1 MNIISL
7 TGNLGRDNEVKQ
19 LSSGT
24 TVLNNSIGVRSN
36 SKVGGEYKTSWFNIS
51 IFGKSAE
58 IFNQYTK
65 KGSKVFLTGEVR
77 IRDYQKND
85 GTTGMSVDLIVNNFE
100 FLDSA
105 NGNSNANSAGYQNNG
120 QQNNYGYQNNA
131 NAGGFNNVQQQGNG
145 FGSDPFQN
153 GSQGRFNVSN
163 DALEIDESD
172 IPF

>member
-105 NGNSNANSAGYQNNG
+105 NGNSNTNG
-120 QQNNYGYQNNA
+120 NGYQNNA

-153 GSQGRFNVSN
+153 GSQGSFNVN
-163 DALEIDESD
+163 NNALEIDESD
-172 IPF
+172 MPF

>member
-65 KGSKVFLTGEVR
+65 KGSKVFLTGEIR
-77 IRDYQKND
+77 IRDYKKQD

-105 NGNSNANSAGYQNNG
+105 SGNSNSNGGGYQNNE
-120 QQNNYGYQNNA
+120 NN
-131 NAGGFNNVQQQGNG
+131 GGFNGGNQQGNT
-145 FGSDPFQN
+145 FGGSQFQN
-153 GSQGRFNVSN
+153 GTQGRFNVSN
-163 DALEIDESD
+163 DALEIDDSD
-172 IPF
+172 MPF

>member
-36 SKVGGEYKTSWFNIS
+36 AKVSGEYKTSWFNVS

-58 IFNQYTK
+58 IFSQYTK

-77 IRDYQKND
+77 IREYKKQD
-85 GTTGMSVDLIVNNFE
+85 GTTGMSVDLLVNNFE

-105 NGNSNANSAGYQNNG
+105 SGNSSSNG
-120 QQNNYGYQNNA
+120 VGYQNNA
-131 NAGGFNNVQQQGNG
+131 NAGGFNGGQQQGG
-145 FGSDPFQN
+145 TFTGGAYQN
-153 GSQGRFNVSN
+153 GSQGSFNVN
-163 DALEIDESD
+163 NNALEINTEDM
-172 IPF
+172 PF

>member
-7 TGNLGRDNEVKQ
+7 TGNLGRENEVKQ

-51 IFGKSAE
+51 IFGKNAE

-105 NGNSNANSAGYQNNG
+105 NGNSNTNG
-120 QQNNYGYQNNA
+120 AGYQNNA

-145 FGSDPFQN
+145 FGGSLYQN
-153 GSQGRFNVSN
+153 GSQGSFNVN
-163 DALEIDESD
+163 NNALEIDESD

>member
-24 TVLNNSIGVRSN
+24 SVLNNSIGVRSN

-65 KGSKVFLTGEVR
+65 KGSKVFLSGEVR
-77 IRDYQKND
+77 IREYQKND
-85 GTTGMSVDLIVNNFE
+85 GTTGMSVDLNVNNFE

-105 NGNSNANSAGYQNNG
+105 NGNDNSNGT
-120 QQNNYGYQNNA
+120 GYQNNA
-131 NAGGFNNVQQQGNG
+131 NNGGFNGGNQQGNT
-145 FGSDPFQN
+145 FGGSQFQN
-153 GSQGRFNVSN
+153 GSQGSFNMN
-163 DALEIDESD
+163 NNALEIGEDD
-172 IPF
+172 LPFNYSPMR

>member
-36 SKVGGEYKTSWFNIS
+36 AKVGGEYKTSWFNVS

-77 IRDYQKND
+77 IREYKKQD
-85 GTTGMSVDLIVNNFE
+85 GTNGMSVDLIVNNFE

-105 NGNSNANSAGYQNNG
+105 NVNSNSNG
-120 QQNNYGYQNNA
+120 VGYQNNA
-131 NAGGFNNVQQQGNG
+131 NNGGFNGGQQQSNTFTSGTY
-145 FGSDPFQN
+145 QN
-153 GSQGRFNVSN
+153 GSQGSFNVN
-163 DALEIDESD
+163 NNALEIDESEM
-172 IPF
+172 PF

>member
-7 TGNLGRDNEVKQ
+7 TGNLGKDNEVKQ

-36 SKVGGEYKTSWFNIS
+36 AKVGGEYKTSWFNVS

-77 IRDYQKND
+77 IREYKKQD
-85 GTTGMSVDLIVNNFE
+85 GTNGMSVDLLVNNFE

-105 NGNSNANSAGYQNNG
+105 NGNSNSNG
-120 QQNNYGYQNNA
+120 GGYQNNA
-131 NAGGFNNVQQQGNG
+131 NNGGFNGGQQQSNT
-145 FGSDPFQN
+145 FTSDPFQN
-153 GSQGRFNVSN
+153 GTQGRYNVNN
-163 DALEIDESD
+163 DALEISDSD

>member
-7 TGNLGRDNEVKQ
+7 TGNLGKDNEVKQ

-36 SKVGGEYKTSWFNIS
+36 SKVGGEYQTSWFNVS

-65 KGSKVFLTGEVR
+65 KGSKVFLTGEIR
-77 IRDYQKND
+77 IREYKKND
-85 GTTGMSVDLIVNNFE
+85 GTNGTSVDLIVNNFE

-105 NGNSNANSAGYQNNG
+105 NGNSNSNG
-120 QQNNYGYQNNA
+120 NGYQNNA
-131 NAGGFNNVQQQGNG
+131 NNSGFNGGQQHSNG
-145 FGSDPFQN
+145 FGGDPFQGGQQGSFGMNN
-153 GSQGRFNVSN
+153 GNLEVSN
-163 DALEIDESD
+163 DDL
-172 IPF
+172 PF

>member
-36 SKVGGEYKTSWFNIS
+36 SKVGGEYKTSWFNVS

-77 IRDYQKND
+77 IREYKKQD
-85 GTTGMSVDLIVNNFE
+85 GTNGMSVDLLVNNFE

-105 NGNSNANSAGYQNNG
+105 SGNSNSNG
-120 QQNNYGYQNNA
+120 GGYQNNA
-131 NAGGFNNVQQQGNG
+131 NNGSFNGGQQQSNTFTSGG
-145 FGSDPFQN
+145 YQN
-153 GSQGRFNVSN
+153 GTQGSFNVN
-163 DALEIDESD
+163 NNALEIDESEM
-172 IPF
+172 PF

>member
-7 TGNLGRDNEVKQ
+7 TGNLGRENEVKQ

-105 NGNSNANSAGYQNNG
+105 NGNSNANGN
-120 QQNNYGYQNNA
+120 GYQNNA

-153 GSQGRFNVSN
+153 GTQGGFNVN
-163 DALEIDESD
+163 NNALEIDEND

>member
-7 TGNLGRDNEVKQ
+7 TGNLGRENEVKQ

-36 SKVGGEYKTSWFNIS
+36 AKVGGEYKTSWFNVS

-77 IRDYQKND
+77 IREYKKQD
-85 GTTGMSVDLIVNNFE
+85 GTNGMSVDLLVNNFE

-105 NGNSNANSAGYQNNG
+105 SGNSNSNG
-120 QQNNYGYQNNA
+120 GAYQNNA
-131 NAGGFNNVQQQGNG
+131 NNGGFNGGQQQSNT
-145 FGSDPFQN
+145 FTSDPFQN
-153 GSQGRFNVSN
+153 GTQGRFNVN
-163 DALEIDESD
+163 NNALEIDESD
-172 IPF
+172 MPF

>member
-7 TGNLGRDNEVKQ
+7 TGNLGKDNEVKQ

-36 SKVGGEYKTSWFNIS
+36 AKVGGEYKTSWFNVS

-58 IFNQYTK
+58 IFSQYTK

-77 IRDYQKND
+77 IRDYKKQD
-85 GTTGMSVDLIVNNFE
+85 GTNGMSVDLIVNNFE

-105 NGNSNANSAGYQNNG
+105 SGNSNSNGTGYQDDGHQINRGYLTDANS
-120 QQNNYGYQNNA
+120 
-131 NAGGFNNVQQQGNG
+131 GGFNGGQQHFNAFPSSPQ
-145 FGSDPFQN
+145 PN
-153 GSQGRFNVSN
+153 GSQGSFNVN
-163 DALEIDESD
+163 NNALEVNMDEM
-172 IPF
+172 PF

>member
-7 TGNLGRDNEVKQ
+7 TGNLGKDNEVKQ

-36 SKVGGEYKTSWFNIS
+36 SKVGGEYKTSWFNVS

-65 KGSKVFLTGEVR
+65 KGSKVFLSGEVR
-77 IRDYQKND
+77 IREYKKND
-85 GTTGMSVDLIVNNFE
+85 GTTGMSVDLNVNNFE

-105 NGNSNANSAGYQNNG
+105 NGNSNSNG
-120 QQNNYGYQNNA
+120 GGYQNNA
-131 NAGGFNNVQQQGNG
+131 NNGGFNSGQKQSNT
-145 FGSDPFQN
+145 FGGSPYQN
-153 GSQGRFNVSN
+153 GSQGSFNVN
-163 DALEIDESD
+163 NNALEIDDSD

>member
-7 TGNLGRDNEVKQ
+7 TGNLGKDNEVKQ

-36 SKVGGEYKTSWFNIS
+36 SKVGGEYKTSWFNVS

-77 IRDYQKND
+77 IREYKKQD

-105 NGNSNANSAGYQNNG
+105 NGNSNSNG
-120 QQNNYGYQNNA
+120 GGYQNNA
-131 NAGGFNNVQQQGNG
+131 NNGGFNGGNQQGNT
-145 FGSDPFQN
+145 FGGSQFQN
-153 GSQGRFNVSN
+153 GTQGRFNVSN
-163 DALEIDESD
+163 DALEIGEDD
-172 IPF
+172 LPFNYSPTR

>member
-77 IRDYQKND
+77 IREYKKQD
-85 GTTGMSVDLIVNNFE
+85 GTTGMSVDLLVNNFE

-105 NGNSNANSAGYQNNG
+105 NGNSNSNG
-120 QQNNYGYQNNA
+120 GGYQNNA
-131 NAGGFNNVQQQGNG
+131 NNGSFNSGQQQSNTFTSGG
-145 FGSDPFQN
+145 YQN
-153 GSQGRFNVSN
+153 GTQGSFNVN
-163 DALEIDESD
+163 NNALEISDSD

>member
-1 MNIISL
+1 MNNISL
-7 TGNLGRDNEVKQ
+7 TGNLGRDNEIKQ
-19 LSSGT
+19 LSSGKV
-24 TVLNNSIGVRSN
+24 VLNNSIGVRSN
-36 SKVGGEYKTSWFNIS
+36 SKVGGEYKTSWFNVS

-77 IRDYQKND
+77 IRDYKKQD

-105 NGNSNANSAGYQNNG
+105 SGNSNSNG
-120 QQNNYGYQNNA
+120 GAYQNNA
-131 NAGGFNNVQQQGNG
+131 NNGGFNGGNQQGNT
-145 FGSDPFQN
+145 FGGSQFQN
-153 GSQGRFNVSN
+153 GTQGRFNVSN
-163 DALEIDESD
+163 DALEIDDSD

>member
-7 TGNLGRDNEVKQ
+7 TGNLGKDNEIKQ

-36 SKVGGEYKTSWFNIS
+36 AKVGGEYKTSWFNVS

-77 IRDYQKND
+77 IREYKKQD

-105 NGNSNANSAGYQNNG
+105 SGNSNSNGGGYQNNENNGVFNGG
-120 QQNNYGYQNNA
+120 QQQSNTFTSGAY
-131 NAGGFNNVQQQGNG
+131 
-145 FGSDPFQN
+145 QN
-153 GSQGRFNVSN
+153 GSQGSFNVN
-163 DALEIDESD
+163 NNALEIDESEM
-172 IPF
+172 PF

>member
-1 MNIISL
+1 MNNISL

-19 LSSGT
+19 LSSGKV
-24 TVLNNSIGVRSN
+24 VLNNSIGVRSN
-36 SKVGGEYKTSWFNIS
+36 SKVGGEYKTSWFNVS

-65 KGSKVFLTGEVR
+65 KGSKVFLTGEIR
-77 IRDYQKND
+77 IRDYKKQD

-105 NGNSNANSAGYQNNG
+105 SGNSNSNG
-120 QQNNYGYQNNA
+120 AGYQNNA
-131 NAGGFNNVQQQGNG
+131 NNGGFNGGNQQGNT
-145 FGSDPFQN
+145 FGGSQFQN
-153 GSQGRFNVSN
+153 GTQGRFNVSN
-163 DALEIDESD
+163 DALEIDDSD

>member
-36 SKVGGEYKTSWFNIS
+36 AKVSGEYKTSWFNVS

-77 IRDYQKND
+77 IREYKKQD
-85 GTTGMSVDLIVNNFE
+85 GTNGMSVDLLVNNFE

-105 NGNSNANSAGYQNNG
+105 NGNSNSNG
-120 QQNNYGYQNNA
+120 AGYQNNA
-131 NAGGFNNVQQQGNG
+131 NNGGFNNGQQQSNTFTSGAY
-145 FGSDPFQN
+145 QN
-153 GSQGRFNVSN
+153 GSQGSFNVN
-163 DALEIDESD
+163 NNALEIDESD
-172 IPF
+172 MPF

>member
-7 TGNLGRDNEVKQ
+7 TGNLGKDNEVKQ

-36 SKVGGEYKTSWFNIS
+36 AKVGGEYKTSWFNVS

-77 IRDYQKND
+77 IREYKKQD
-85 GTTGMSVDLIVNNFE
+85 GTNGMSVDLIVNNFE

-105 NGNSNANSAGYQNNG
+105 SGNSNSNGGGYQNNE
-120 QQNNYGYQNNA
+120 NN
-131 NAGGFNNVQQQGNG
+131 GGFNGDKQQGSTFTSG
-145 FGSDPFQN
+145 AYQN
-153 GSQGRFNVSN
+153 CSQGSFNVN
-163 DALEIDESD
+163 NNALEVNMEDM
-172 IPF
+172 PF

>member
-7 TGNLGRDNEVKQ
+7 TGNLGRDNEIKQ

-36 SKVGGEYKTSWFNIS
+36 SKVGGEYKTSWFNVS

-58 IFNQYTK
+58 IFSQYTK

-77 IRDYQKND
+77 IRDYKKQD

-105 NGNSNANSAGYQNNG
+105 NGNSNSNG
-120 QQNNYGYQNNA
+120 GGYQNNA
-131 NAGGFNNVQQQGNG
+131 NNGGFNSGQQQSNT
-145 FGSDPFQN
+145 FTSDPFQN
-153 GSQGRFNVSN
+153 GTQGRFNVNN
-163 DALEIDESD
+163 DALEISEND

>member
-105 NGNSNANSAGYQNNG
+105 NGNSNTNG
-120 QQNNYGYQNNA
+120 AGYQNNA
-131 NAGGFNNVQQQGNG
+131 NNGGFNSGQQQSNT
-145 FGSDPFQN
+145 FTNNPYQN
-153 GSQGRFNVSN
+153 GSQGSFNVN
-163 DALEIDESD
+163 NNALEIDESD

>member
-36 SKVGGEYKTSWFNIS
+36 SKVSGGYKTSWFNVS

-77 IRDYQKND
+77 IREYKKQD
-85 GTTGMSVDLIVNNFE
+85 GTNGMSVDLIVNNFE

-105 NGNSNANSAGYQNNG
+105 NGNSNSNG
-120 QQNNYGYQNNA
+120 GGYQNNA
-131 NAGGFNNVQQQGNG
+131 NNGGFNGGQQHSNT
-145 FGSDPFQN
+145 FTSDPFQN
-153 GSQGRFNVSN
+153 GTQGRFNVSN

>member
-7 TGNLGRDNEVKQ
+7 TGNLGRDNELKQ

-24 TVLNNSIGVRSN
+24 VVLNNSIGVRSN
-36 SKVGGEYKTSWFNIS
+36 AKVGGEYKTSWFNVS

-77 IRDYQKND
+77 IRDYKKQD
-85 GTTGMSVDLIVNNFE
+85 GTNGMSVDLIVNNFE

-105 NGNSNANSAGYQNNG
+105 NGNSNSNGGGYQNNS
-120 QQNNYGYQNNA
+120 NN
-131 NAGGFNNVQQQGNG
+131 GGFNGGQQQSNTFTNG
-145 FGSDPFQN
+145 AYQN
-153 GSQGRFNVSN
+153 GTQGSFNVN
-163 DALEIDESD
+163 NNALEIDESD
-172 IPF
+172 MPF

>member
-7 TGNLGRDNEVKQ
+7 TGNLGRENEVKQ

-105 NGNSNANSAGYQNNG
+105 SGNSNSNVG
-120 QQNNYGYQNNA
+120 GYQNNA

-153 GSQGRFNVSN
+153 GTQGGFSVNN
-163 DALEIDESD
+163 NALEIDESD

>member
-7 TGNLGRDNEVKQ
+7 TGNLGRDNEIKQ

-24 TVLNNSIGVRSN
+24 PVLNNSIGVRSN

-65 KGSKVFLTGEVR
+65 KGSKVFLSGEVR
-77 IRDYQKND
+77 IREYKKND
-85 GTTGMSVDLIVNNFE
+85 GTTGMSVDLNVNNFE

-105 NGNSNANSAGYQNNG
+105 HGNDNSNGAG

-131 NAGGFNNVQQQGNG
+131 NNSGFNSVQQHGNG
-145 FGSDPFQN
+145 FGSNQYQN
-153 GSQGRFNVSN
+153 GSQGSFNVN
-163 DALEIDESD
+163 NNALEIDESD

>member
-7 TGNLGRDNEVKQ
+7 TGNLGKDNEVKQ

-36 SKVGGEYKTSWFNIS
+36 AKVGGEYKTSWFNVS

-77 IRDYQKND
+77 IRDYKKQD

-105 NGNSNANSAGYQNNG
+105 SGNSNSNGSGYQNNT
-120 QQNNYGYQNNA
+120 NN
-131 NAGGFNNVQQQGNG
+131 GGFNGGNQQGG
-145 FGSDPFQN
+145 TFTSGAYQN
-153 GSQGRFNVSN
+153 GSQGSFNVN
-163 DALEIDESD
+163 NNALEVNMDEM
-172 IPF
+172 PF